1 MYQPGRMRLCPD
13 TRAGLSGRGSLGGNT
28 MKVSRRSRRLARA
41 GGGAALALGM
51 AGAAGAVSAPAQARV
66 TAIVIKS
73 HVVAG
78 WGYNAQVQLGDGT
91 ITSRSGYCDIRVGN
105 DVVQVAAGSGHGL
118 ALRSDGTVWAW
129 GSNGAGEL
137 GDGTTTDRSTPVQV
151 TRLTGVTQVAAY
163 SDFSL
168 ALRSDGT
175 VRAWGD
181 KRQGQLGNGTT
192 ASRLTGYVR
201 LSG

>member
-1 MYQPGRMRLCPD
+1 MRGEAPAVYQPGRMRLCPD
-13 TRAGLSGRGSLGGNT
+13 PRAGLSGRGSLGGNT

-78 WGYNAQVQLGDGT
+78 WGYNAQV
-91 ITSRSGYCDIRVGN
+91 
-105 DVVQVAAGSGHGL
+105 H
-118 ALRSDGTVWAW
+118 
-129 GSNGAGEL
+129 L

-151 TRLTGVTQVAAY
+151 TRLTGSLRWRHTVTSAWPCGPTARCGPGVTT
-163 SDFSL
+163 
-168 ALRSDGT
+168 G
-175 VRAWGD
+175 RA
-181 KRQGQLGNGTT
+181 
-192 ASRLTGYVR
+192 S
-201 LSG
+201 